1 MILKRTSKWG
11 HREGRGAN
19 KVCAIELVTL
29 STTGVQSPWRPC
41 EKSFR
46 RRLRIFPLKYWNKYW
61 TLIHLPPIFHCLRVS
76 LKHFNPITLPGRT
89 VVRRQQPSNNLLIAL
104 RCTSR
109 EALRSLWDGMNC
121 PLQPCSGDVKPG
133 NASVGYTTVHQYL
146 VIFPVWAEEGKTA
159 FLRFYSIGCSHVKI
173 KYEQ

>member
-11 HREGRGAN
+11 HREGREAN
-19 KVCAIELVTL
+19 KVCATELVTL

-46 RRLRIFPLKYWNKYW
+46 KHLRIFPLKYWMVG
-61 TLIHLPPIFHCLRVS
+61 TFIHLPPIFHLLRVS
-76 LKHFNPITLPGRT
+76 LKHFNPITLPGCT
-89 VVRRQQPSNNLLIAL
+89 FVWLEQSSNNLEIVL

-121 PLQPCSGDVKPG
+121 PLQPCSGDVKWD
-133 NASVGYTTVHQYL
+133 NASVDYTTVHQYL
-146 VIFPVWAEEGKTA
+146 LIFPFWAEKGKTA
-159 FLRFYSIGCSHVKI
+159 FLHFYSIGCSHVKI